1 MARPYQDAVDQ
12 FMADYQDK
20 FFPTLITGK
29 GTAESPY
36 TNMGGPETAIP
47 MTKDQVQLERD
58 KLLASSIHPDTFG
71 KVLDVMRGKGTPG
84 SPFTNLSGP
93 EKAIPNQ
100 PAMGGPYNPQLNR
113 PALPELFKRFAA
125 YNPEITT
132 PEAQQLLIPAEP
144 TPFTVGG
151 TTSGTLDQLRAAYG
165 ANYPDPVTGI
175 IPGGGRGGFGKTF
188 MPTGKDVIDMEN
200 LGRKP
205 IPTPRWDYKGEL
217 AKQGT
222 YSFEPEADYLKRTG
236 RTALPTPDEA
246 ARIAM
251 NVAPAIPTGS
261 PGWNVH
267 LPGGGSYWETPE
279 MNARSRAESGG
290 GGGYE
295 MPGEIKTALQD
306 IQKILMTPSPSQ
318 DIWSPGGNIRFPGG
332 YGKAQ
337 KDTLANL
344 AGTLTGYQARMAE
357 IGVRKGELGVREG
370 ELGVREREIGVH
382 EKALPSE
389 IDARMAEAVYRR
401 SQIHGPIL
409 SADQSMWMNGKWITA
424 PGRTKPVQELME
436 GIRKSSMKVDPNTG
450 AQLGFDEATFKGTMR
465 AYVKAGLLTHL
476 DVNPDYLKMSKEEF
490 KAGMTTKAMNE
501 KRKIKPKDIDEAWGI
516 WQKSHPQG
524 Y

>member
-20 FFPTLITGK
+20 FLPTVITGE
-29 GTAESPY
+29 GTPKSPY

-47 MTKDQVQLERD
+47 MTKDQTQLERD

-71 KVLDVMRGKGTPG
+71 KVLDVMRGGQ
-84 SPFTNLSGP
+84 
-93 EKAIPNQ
+93 AIPT
-100 PAMGGPYNPQLNR
+100 GGGFGGGGGASTIGGPTNPYNPQLNR
-113 PALPELFKRFAA
+113 PGLPELFKRFAA

-205 IPTPRWDYKGEL
+205 IPTPGWDYKGEL

-236 RTALPTPDEA
+236 RTALPTPDEV

-261 PGWNVH
+261 LGWNVH

-279 MNARSRAESGG
+279 MNARARAGSEGG
-290 GGGYE
+290 GFE
-295 MPGEIKTALQD
+295 MSGEIKTALQD

-337 KDTLANL
+337 KDVLANL
-344 AGTLTGYQARMAE
+344 ATTLTGYQAKMAE
-357 IGVRKGELGVREG
+357 IGTEKPYRESLAEYYRKMG
-370 ELGVREREIGVH
+370 GVH

-389 IDARMAEAVYRR
+389 EFARYATGMHALAESERPYAFPPNSAVY
-401 SQIHGPIL
+401 QGAKLLGYVPEKPEAIHPIIR
-409 SADQSMWMNGKWITA
+409 DVINKSMMT
-424 PGRTKPVQELME
+424 
-436 GIRKSSMKVDPNTG
+436 DPNTG
-450 AQLGFDEATFKGTMR
+450 MQTGFDIRGARQKIGFMAPWLKAQGIDIPREAYKMTRPEFM
-465 AYVKAGLLTHL
+465 AEQKAWVSRL
-476 DVNPDYLKMSKEEF
+476 PKKERSKYTSQYINQLWGEYW
-490 KAGMTTKAMNE
+490 G
-501 KRKIKPKDIDEAWGI
+501 KD
-516 WQKSHPQG
+516 
-524 Y
+524 